1 MSCSPD
7 ACELTLDQNT
17 AHREL
22 SLSEDNRKVMQVR
35 EQQSYPDHP
44 ERFDSWPQVLCRESL
59 TGRCYWEVEWIGDV
73 YIGVTYRG
81 ITRKEGVLTAGL
93 EGKTSP
99 GVFIV
104 RMLVTLPGT
113 TIVVQP
119 YSLPPSG
126 SNRVGVY
133 VDRPA
138 GTLSFYRV
146 SPDVGGSSDTL
157 THIHTFQL
165 TPSQEDL
172 LPGFGFSDY
181 DDGSSVSLC
190 RL

>member
-7 ACELTLDQNT
+7 ACELTLDPNT
-17 AHREL
+17 ACRVL
-22 SLSEDNRKVMQVR
+22 SLSEDNRKVTRVT

-44 ERFDSWPQVLCRESL
+44 ERFDYWAQVLCRESL
-59 TGRCYWEVEWIGDV
+59 TGRCYWEVERIGDAD
-73 YIGVTYRG
+73 IGVTYRG
-81 ITRKEGVLTAGL
+81 ITRRGGGADSWLGGNNKSWSLYCTDAGYTARYN
-93 EGKTSP
+93 TSSTD
-99 GVFIV
+99 I
-104 RMLVTLPGT
+104 R
-113 TIVVQP
+113 
-119 YSLPPSG
+119 LPPS
-126 SNRVGVY
+126 GVY

-172 LPGFGFSDY
+172 LPGFGFWY
-181 DDGSSVSLC
+181 EVGSSVSLC